1 MRAPKTKN
9 YEQLKR
15 PKTNREDA
23 VREHLSTQN
32 GTNLD
37 SQFRLNSQ
45 RKVLLENMEG
55 VISSPDAVKIT

>member
-1 MRAPKTKN
+1 MRPPKAKN

-15 PKTNREDA
+15 PKTNREDV

-32 GTNLD
+32 NNLD
-37 SQFRLNSQ
+37 SEFQLKSK

>member
-1 MRAPKTKN
+1 MTPNKFSEDFINQIMRPPKTKN

-32 GTNLD
+32 DNLD
-37 SQFRLNSQ
+37 
-45 RKVLLENMEG
+45 
-55 VISSPDAVKIT
+55 